1 MFTKE
6 KQPKIKQL
14 NNVDTEVDINAI
26 NEIYRKRWKILIFSI
41 IFIFVILTLI
51 VIYILKLYN
60 MSIYNPYETK
70 IINITS
76 EAKDWYA
83 NENINLF
90 KHINKDGEKVIW
102 PGQSGEYDFVVKNT
116 NNVPIYYSIK
126 LSEENK
132 SKINMKYRLK
142 LNNVY
147 IVGNENTYEP
157 IEKFNL
163 ENIKILE
170 DAKSSYTLEW
180 KWEDSDNDAEIVKR
194 GLATYRIYIDI
205 NSKTIGENILD
216 I

>member
-6 KQPKIKQL
+6 KQQKIKQL
-14 NNVDTEVDINAI
+14 NNVDKEVDINAI

-90 KHINKDGEKVIW
+90 KYLNKDGEKVIW

-163 ENIKILE
+163 ENIKIME

-180 KWEDSDNDAEIVKR
+180 KWEDSDNDEEIVKR

-205 NSKTIGENILD
+205 NSKTIGDKLFN
-216 I
+216 